1 MKGRPGAPSRA
12 RARARAKGG
21 EVLALLR
28 AGRPAPGRAPPRAI
42 DYSFRL
48 NLFKA
53 PRAIQSVCG
62 SRRALRRRQYDR
74 LLLTPGRDIV
84 FEYKRADNL
93 EAMPQVVE
101 ELVRSGVDI
110 LLTLGGSTL
119 AAAKVTKTVPIVMIG
134 NSDVVETGLVASLAR
149 PGGNVT
155 GLAVNAAE
163 LAAKRVQLLSDAVP
177 GLSRVAVLWNAN
189 LKGMALQF
197 QNIEQA
203 SPQLGVILQ
212 SVRVTG
218 SDDFDQA
225 FAALES
231 SHPQGLVVLYGPM
244 RGNDLP
250 RIVEFVTQHKL
261 PTIFEPERGVRAG
274 GLMEFGAKL
283 KPMSRRAAAYVD
295 KIANGADPATLPVE
309 EPTLFE
315 LVINLQAAQQIGMQI
330 PNSLLL
336 LADRVIE

>member
-1 MKGRPGAPSRA
+1 
-12 RARARAKGG
+12 
-21 EVLALLR
+21 LR
-28 AGRPAPGRAPPRAI
+28 ELG
-42 DYSFRL
+42 Y
-48 NLFKA
+48 
-53 PRAIQSVCG
+53 
-62 SRRALRRRQYDR
+62 
-74 LLLTPGRDIV
+74 TPGRDIV
-84 FEYKRADNL
+84 FKYKRAGNL
-93 EAMPQVVE
+93 EAMPQVAE

-119 AAAKVTKTVPIVMIG
+119 AAATVTKTVPIVMVG

-163 LAAKRVQLLSDAVP
+163 LAAKRVQLLRDAVP

-212 SVRVTG
+212 SIRVTG
-218 SDDFDQA
+218 SSDDFDQA
-225 FAALES
+225 FAAIDA
-231 SHPQGLVVLYGPM
+231 SHPQGLVVLYGPL

-250 RIVEFVTQHKL
+250 RIVEFVTQRKL
-261 PTIFEPERGVRAG
+261 PTIFQLGEGVRGG
-274 GLMEFGAKL
+274 GLMEFGPKNN
-283 KPMSRRAAAYVD
+283 PMFRRAAAYID

-309 EPTLFE
+309 EPSRFE
-315 LVINLQAAQQIGMQI
+315 LVINLEAAKQMGIQI
-330 PNSLLL
+330 PNSMLQR
-336 LADRVIE
+336 ADRVIE